1 VFTSIYGTP
10 FCYSGW
16 TAFKL
21 VTAKL
26 GRSVMV
32 DAVSKYTRVFGRWA
46 ITLMNTAI
54 GAMVMYWNSGFQNDL
69 SALFLPTMIIL
80 IVTYCVATLFM
91 EVFDIAV
98 ESVYLCFLVDEK
110 VHSEPRFAG
119 EDLKGIVATLPEQ
132 LPTKKDEVAGDEDAA
147 HHMTESMELGR
158 TTTDV
163 ATEV

>member
-1 VFTSIYGTP
+1 
-10 FCYSGW
+10 
-16 TAFKL
+16 
-21 VTAKL
+21 
-26 GRSVMV
+26 
-32 DAVSKYTRVFGRWA
+32 
-46 ITLMNTAI
+46 
-54 GAMVMYWNSGFQNDL
+54 
-69 SALFLPTMIIL
+69 MIIL

-110 VHSEPRFAG
+110 IHSEPRFAG